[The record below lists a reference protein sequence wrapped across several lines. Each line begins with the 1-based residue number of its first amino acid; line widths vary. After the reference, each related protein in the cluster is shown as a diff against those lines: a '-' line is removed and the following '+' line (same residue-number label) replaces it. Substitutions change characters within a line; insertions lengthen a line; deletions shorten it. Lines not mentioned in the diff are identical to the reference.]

1 MGTAN
6 SPWRNLVVAKKAEPF
21 ENCTPILS
29 HTLKKNVLVEIRN
42 FSERRG
48 QISGVY

>member
-6 SPWRNLVVAKKAEPF
+6 SPWRNLVVVKKAEPF
-21 ENCTPILS
+21 ENCTLIPA
-29 HTLKKNVLVEIRN
+29 HTFKKNVLVEIRN
-42 FSERRG
+42 FSERRA